1 MDTKFTPAMAAWTR
15 YIPASTHRSARIR
28 VESWFDGSR
37 KYYPYDYNESGTD
50 GAHRAA
56 FLQWCVDTHPDMST
70 PAEVR
75 YSGTP
80 DGRGY
85 TFQIVRG

>member
-1 MDTKFTPAMAAWTR
+1 METNFTPAMAASTR
-15 YIPASTHRSARIR
+15 YIPASIHRDARIR
-28 VESWFDGSR
+28 VESWFEGSR
-37 KYYPYDYNESGTD
+37 KYYPYDYSESGTD

-56 FLQWCVDTHPDMST
+56 FLQWCSDVRPDVPT
-70 PAEVR
+70 PLEVC

-85 TFQIVRG
+85 TFQIVRA